1 MLPLTGYNDCISAPT
16 GGTIAFKT
24 SSTLD
29 KPYAVDVVRIMHGDP
44 NPAGPGLK
52 YEAVEMGCEGS
63 YPSRFQSVHL
73 GSYVE
78 VLFG

>member
-1 MLPLTGYNDCISAPT
+1 MLPLTGYTDRISAPT
-16 GGTIAFKT
+16 GGTIAFKI

-29 KPYAVDVVRIMHGDP
+29 KPYAVDVVRIIHGDP
-44 NPAGPGLK
+44 NRADPGLK